1 MFETT
6 DWPPKEKALKSLRGN
21 KDILITKA
29 DKGNAVVVMNRADYI
44 KKQVNEMLEDKNIYT
59 HIKDKR
65 RNPTSK
71 TELELQDRLLR
82 LKDTGHLTENQYKSL
97 RPSYSYTAA
106 FYALLKIHKIL
117 LLKKLIISP

>member
-1 MFETT
+1 
-6 DWPPKEKALKSLRGN
+6 
-21 KDILITKA
+21 LITKA

>member
-1 MFETT
+1 
-6 DWPPKEKALKSLRGN
+6 
-21 KDILITKA
+21 
-29 DKGNAVVVMNRADYI
+29 
-44 KKQVNEMLEDKNIYT
+44 MLEDKNIYT